1 MPTLQSS
8 GQISIGDISDIVNG
22 DDEYANASLK
32 TYSDLAATL
41 ASGQRKEMTVGA
53 PYALSEFYGLIL

>member
-41 ASGQRKEMTVGA
+41 PSGQRKQMTLGTPHA
-53 PYALSEFYGLIL
+53 MSEFYNLTI

>member
-1 MPTLQSS
+1 MPTLQGS

-41 ASGQRKEMTVGA
+41 PSGQRKEMTVGA

>member
-41 ASGQRKEMTVGA
+41 PSGQRKDMTVGA
-53 PYALSEFYGLIL
+53 PYAMSEFYNLTI

>member
-41 ASGQRKEMTVGA
+41 PSGQRKEMTVGA

>member
-8 GQISIGDISDIVNG
+8 GQISIGDISDIVSG

-41 ASGQRKEMTVGA
+41 PSGQRKEMTVGT
-53 PYALSEFYGLIL
+53 PYALSEFYGLTI